1 MVPLFVSAQN
11 LLVKPYVKGLE
22 MNAMELMYLKKVQ
35 LSRNR

>member
-11 LLVKPYVKGLE
+11 LLVKSYVKGLE